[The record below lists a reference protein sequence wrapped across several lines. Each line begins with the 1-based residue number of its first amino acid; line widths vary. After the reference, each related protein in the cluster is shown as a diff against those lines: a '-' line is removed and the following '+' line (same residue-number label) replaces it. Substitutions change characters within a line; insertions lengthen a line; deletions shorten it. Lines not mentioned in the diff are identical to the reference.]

1 MGVQEV
7 GWATTRSQA
16 PARLLVP
23 RSHGASA
30 PLTDGCQDE
39 KLLGNEIE
47 IPVANAAWCAA
58 PLRNKGMTD
67 SLAAVLQLNRETRNS
82 KRECPKMRHQQVT
95 IGSRRNDI
103 SRKKA
108 DGKRLVRLERDEDD
122 WPLAG

>member
-1 MGVQEV
+1 MCGRPGSRLGNNAEPSP
-7 GWATTRSQA
+7 RKA
-16 PARLLVP
+16 PCSP
-23 RSHGASA
+23 RHGASA
-30 PLTDGCQDE
+30 SLTDGCQDE

-108 DGKRLVRLERDEDD
+108 DGKRLVRLQRDED
-122 WPLAG
+122 